1 MVSLPMRQRHRV
13 TTFHASDSRCL
24 RPTLSAGGISA
35 RVGDHKKYPTY
46 PLTIL
51 VQAYQFLWLVKY
63 HDSYKC
69 SHMLAIASYPSAS
82 PGWNFQERFYLAVS
96 SPYYRVLRHIV
107 RKASYPS
114 WVHHERMLPQDRSD
128 GTLGSNRD
136 YSPC

>member
-1 MVSLPMRQRHRV
+1 MRQRHRV
-13 TTFHASDSRCL
+13 TTFHAFDNRYL

-46 PLTIL
+46 PLTVL

-82 PGWNFQERFYLAVS
+82 PGWNFQERFYLAVF
-96 SPYYRVLRHIV
+96 SPYHRYF
-107 RKASYPS
+107 
-114 WVHHERMLPQDRSD
+114 
-128 GTLGSNRD
+128 GTLSGRLHTHHGCTMNACFPRIAATGRWVQTKIFVSVEQ
-136 YSPC
+136 S

>member
-1 MVSLPMRQRHRV
+1 MRQRHRV
-13 TTFHASDSRCL
+13 TTFHASDNRYL

-35 RVGDHKKYPTY
+35 RVRDHKKYLTY

-51 VQAYQFLWLVKY
+51 VQAYQFLWLVKH

-96 SPYYRVLRHIV
+96 SPYRRVLRHIV
-107 RKASYPS
+107 TKASYPS
-114 WVHHERMLPQDRSD
+114 WMHHERMLPQDRSD
-128 GTLGSNRD
+128 ETLGSNKD
-136 YSPC
+136 ICLC

>member
-1 MVSLPMRQRHRV
+1 MRQRHRV
-13 TTFHASDSRCL
+13 TTFHTSDSGCL
-24 RPTLSAGGISA
+24 RLTLSAGGISA

-46 PLTIL
+46 PLTVL
-51 VQAYQFLWLVKY
+51 VQAYQFLWLVKN

-69 SHMLAIASYPSAS
+69 SLMLAIASYPSAS

-96 SPYYRVLRHIV
+96 SPYHSVLRHIV

-114 WVHHERMLPQDRSD
+114 WIHHERMLPQDRSD

-136 YSPC
+136 YYLR